1 MHRLVVLL
9 VPAVALAATYAAP
22 PRRAAPRPAG
32 PPPLFETHEV
42 CFACHNQLST
52 GEGEDVSIST
62 DWRASVM
69 ANSSRD
75 PYWQASVRR
84 EVMDHP
90 KAQAHIEDECSICH
104 MPMMRYQARAQG
116 ELGKVFENLPPGQ
129 SDDYM
134 ARLAA
139 DGVSCTMCHQIEPDR
154 LGTRASFVGG
164 FVVDTVREPGERIV
178 FGPWAIDSGRTR
190 IMHSSSTFIPEQGLH
205 IRESALCATCHE
217 LYTEAL
223 DREGRHIGRLPEQV
237 PYQEWLHS
245 RYVRERSCQ
254 NCHMPAVTDSI
265 EVSGVWG
272 RPRPAL
278 ARHVFRGGNFLLLR
292 MLDRYHVEL
301 RADALPREL
310 DEAALGTIA
319 FLETQ
324 AARVAVEQPRVE
336 YGRLEADV
344 VVTNLTGHKL
354 PTAYPSR
361 RAWLHVT
368 VRDARGQVLFESGA
382 LRRDGSIVGNDN
394 DADPTRFEP
403 HYRQITSPDQ
413 VQIFESI
420 LRDPQG
426 RVTTGLLS
434 SVGYIKDNRV
444 LPAGFDKAT
453 AQPDIAVVGDAF
465 GDPSFVGGSDRVHYS
480 VPIGAA
486 AGPLR
491 VEARLWYQPI
501 GFRWAHNL
509 EPYDAVEP
517 RRFVAYYEELSET
530 TAVVLAA
537 AEATTAGGAR

>member
-1 MHRLVVLL
+1 MHRLVTLL
-9 VPAVALAATYAAP
+9 FPAVAMAAAYATPARRPVRGPSRP
-22 PRRAAPRPAG
+22 PA
-32 PPPLFETHEV
+32 LFETHEV

-52 GEGEDVSIST
+52 REGTDVSIAT

-90 KAQAHIEDECSICH
+90 RAQAHIEDECAICH

-116 ELGKVFENLPPGQ
+116 ELGKVFENLPPDLGG
-129 SDDYM
+129 DYLP
-134 ARLAA
+134 RLAA
-139 DGVSCTMCHQIEPDR
+139 DGVSCTMCHQIRPDR
-154 LGTRASFVGG
+154 LGTPASFVGG
-164 FVVDTVREPGERIV
+164 FVVDTVREPGQRIV
-178 FGPWAIDSGRTR
+178 YGPWAIDAGRTR
-190 IMHSSSTFIPEQGLH
+190 IMHSSSTFIPTEGPH

-223 DREGRHIGRLPEQV
+223 DAQGRHIGRLPEQV

-254 NCHMPAVTDSI
+254 SCHMPAVTDSI

-272 RPRPAL
+272 RPRPML
-278 ARHVFRGGNFLLLR
+278 DRHTFHGGNFLLLR
-292 MLDRYHVEL
+292 MLDRYRVDL
-301 RADALPREL
+301 RTDALPREL
-310 DEAALGTIA
+310 DAAARGTIE
-319 FLETQ
+319 FLTTQ
-324 AARVAVEQPRVE
+324 AARVAIEQPRLE
-336 YGRLEADV
+336 SGRLEADV
-344 VVTNLTGHKL
+344 AVTNLTGHKL

-368 VRDARGQVLFESGA
+368 VRDAGGRVLFESGA
-382 LRRDGSIVGNDN
+382 LRPDGSIVGNDN

-403 HYRQITSPDQ
+403 HYRRITSADQ
-413 VQIFESI
+413 VQIYEPI

-434 SVGYIKDNRV
+434 SVGYNKDNRL

-453 AQPDIAVVGDAF
+453 APGDVAVVGDAA
-465 GDPSFVGGSDRVHYS
+465 GDPDFVGGSDRVHYS
-480 VPIGAA
+480 VPVGAA
-486 AGPLR
+486 PGPLR
-491 VEARLWYQPI
+491 IEASLWYQPI

-509 EPYDAVEP
+509 EPYDAAEP
-517 RRFVAYYEELSET
+517 RRFVGYYEEMSGA

-537 AEATTAGGAR
+537 ARATTAAGAP